1 MRPLRHQAL
10 ALRRLLGQW
19 FLFAQHPSRRF
30 GVALSAAPVVVC
42 GGIQHNAVLYALV
55 VAQLSGCARIRD
67 RYVLR
72 PSGKC
77 RRTSQSQ
84 IPSPSSRGSKTG
96 LVLLRPFAFCC
107 VVVPVCVLSCCGR
120 FAAYVGGAFPLTSPH
135 PPSGQVKQ
143 RHGRTR
149 PHCHPLPWVNLH
161 PRAPSIGWLPASPAG
176 SRSDGQ
182 GKAMLIRSATPIW
195 FVLCGV
201 VAARYRSQRRCILF
215 IAATSRR
222 RHEPGAPS
230 PSRHRCRVR
239 VVRTN
244 KKSMPDKT
252 PAPAFPLPRTTL
264 ESKSGLVAAR
274 SV

>member
-1 MRPLRHQAL
+1 MPPHKSKSNSISFVEGQQNGAGVAPPLRL
-10 ALRRLLGQW
+10 LLRGRAGL
-19 FLFAQHPSRRF
+19 
-30 GVALSAAPVVVC
+30 C
-42 GGIQHNAVLYALV
+42 
-55 VAQLSGCARIRD
+55 
-67 RYVLR
+67 
-72 PSGKC
+72 
-77 RRTSQSQ
+77 
-84 IPSPSSRGSKTG
+84 
-96 LVLLRPFAFCC
+96 LVLLWSLRGLCG
-107 VVVPVCVLSCCGR
+107 GR
-120 FAAYVGGAFPLTSPH
+120 FPANAPH